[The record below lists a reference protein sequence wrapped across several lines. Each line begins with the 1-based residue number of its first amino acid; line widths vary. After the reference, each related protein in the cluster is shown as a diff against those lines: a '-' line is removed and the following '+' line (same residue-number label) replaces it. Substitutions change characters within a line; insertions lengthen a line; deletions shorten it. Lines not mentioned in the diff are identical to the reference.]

1 MMGYFEAFKYY
12 AYEES
17 VIVQKK
23 AFTALSERAKLTFY
37 IKYDLNNVKKR
48 TIGNVLTI
56 ISSQL
61 DFGIIV
67 FLMFFVFF

>member
-23 AFTALSERAKLTFY
+23 AFTALSERAKCDILY
-37 IKYDLNNVKKR
+37 KI
-48 TIGNVLTI
+48 
-56 ISSQL
+56 
-61 DFGIIV
+61 
-67 FLMFFVFF
+67 